1 MTPLPAQ
8 VGAAIGGRSWDLA
21 ATIDRPAGGGGVL
34 YATGTE
40 NSGLSLFVRDD
51 RLVFDYNYLGDHR
64 IVTSDIEVP
73 EGPSIVGVEFRRTS
87 EGGQATLVIDAVPCG
102 SVELPFVMRIVSS
115 IGPSVGY
122 DHGSPV
128 SEQCDAPFP
137 FEGGSSDSIS
147 TCARDAPTR
156 AAMPHRTSGPRCHVS
171 SRGAARSGGAR
182 ASWDGRRHARA
193 PWVVGWGRRPP
204 ERCDR

>member
-1 MTPLPAQ
+1 VSRYTYRPPMTPLPAQ

-51 RLVFDYNYLGDHR
+51 RLVFDYNYLGDHH

-73 EGPSIVGVEFRRTS
+73 EGPSIVGVEFRRTG

-102 SVELPFVMRIVSS
+102 SVELPFVVRIVSS

-128 SEQCDAPFP
+128 SEQYDAPFP
-137 FEGGSSDSIS
+137 FEGRLERLDI
-147 TCARDAPTR
+147 DL
-156 AAMPHRTSGPRCHVS
+156 
-171 SRGAARSGGAR
+171 RSGRAHEGGNAASDER
-182 ASWDGRRHARA
+182 ASMSRQ
-193 PWVVGWGRRPP
+193 
-204 ERCDR
+204 